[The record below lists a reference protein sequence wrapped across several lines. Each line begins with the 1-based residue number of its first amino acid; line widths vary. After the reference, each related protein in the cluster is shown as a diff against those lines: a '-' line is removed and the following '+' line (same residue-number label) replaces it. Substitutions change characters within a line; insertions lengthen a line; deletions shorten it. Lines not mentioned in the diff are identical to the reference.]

1 MSEQQNGRHPPKGWG
16 CACEAGDREAFEAAK
31 TLPLESLAKQRRAL
45 DVALKVCAFIERA
58 GIDADAPTTL
68 EGLLLAMQ
76 MIGGPNGAADVVR
89 YCSFRRD

>member
-1 MSEQQNGRHPPKGWG
+1 MSEQQNDRRPPEGWG
-16 CACEAGDREAFEAAK
+16 GACKAVHQEAFGAAAS
-31 TLPLESLAKQRRAL
+31 PLESLAKQRRAL
-45 DVALKVCAFIERA
+45 DVALKVSAFIEEA
-58 GIDADAPTTL
+58 GIDANDPTTL